1 MLNKKTKND
10 NNNPMIDPNEAEIM
24 EEDFVQEQYV
34 GEEENLV
41 ARNAKKIAL
50 FIFEAVKVVVISLA
64 IILPIRYFLVQPF
77 IVKGASM
84 EPNFHD
90 SEYLI
95 INEIEYRLGTPER
108 GEVVILKDP
117 LDPQVYFIKR
127 VIGLPSETVLI
138 KNGHVF
144 INDQPLVES
153 YIEEFGT
160 DTFDAVKLEVDQ
172 YYVMGDNR
180 TNSFDSRRFGPV
192 VRKSIIGK
200 AWFRGWPFNKI
211 STFNVPK
218 Y

>member
-1 MLNKKTKND
+1 MLNKKSKND
-10 NNNPMIDPNEAEIM
+10 KNNPIIDPKEGEIM
-24 EEDFVQEQYV
+24 EEEFVQEQYV
-34 GEEENLV
+34 GEEENAV
-41 ARNAKKIAL
+41 ARSAKKFAL
-50 FIFEAVKVVVISLA
+50 FIFEAVKVIVISLA
-64 IILPIRYFLVQPF
+64 IILPIRYYLVQPF

-127 VIGLPSETVLI
+127 VIGLPSETVEV
-138 KNGHVF
+138 KNGRVF
-144 INDQPLVES
+144 INDQLLAET

-160 DTFDAVKLEVDQ
+160 DNADAIKLELDQ

-180 TNSFDSRRFGPV
+180 TNSFDSRKFGPV

-211 STFNVPK
+211 STFNLPK